1 MAQSGKTA
9 KVKSTKVAGRLPY
22 QRVLVKVSGE
32 RLAGLEGL
40 KKGHDHEILDVTA
53 IKEIAAELKSL
64 QELGMQVGVVIG
76 GGNMIRGAE
85 VAKMG
90 IAPAQAHQ
98 MGMLATVIN
107 ALALQSMLE
116 AQGVDTRVMSAVSVF
131 AMCEPYIRRRAMR
144 HMEKGRLIIFAAGT
158 GNPFFT
164 TDSAGALRAIEIG
177 ADLLIKASKVDG
189 IYDRDPMKD
198 KKAKHLPAIS
208 YKDVLVDDLK
218 VMDGAAVALC
228 REHKLP
234 LMVCKVG
241 EISAA
246 LKGKAKRTVVS

>member
-1 MAQSGKTA
+1 MAKSPAKKTA
-9 KVKSTKVAGRLPY
+9 PK
-22 QRVLVKVSGE
+22 RVLVKVSGE

-40 KKGHDHEILDVTA
+40 KKGHDHEILDVHA
-53 IKEIAAELKSL
+53 IEDIADELKAL
-64 QELGMQVGVVIG
+64 QKMGMQVGVVIG

-85 VAKMG
+85 VAKTG

-98 MGMLATVIN
+98 MGMLATIIN
-107 ALALQSMLE
+107 ALALQSVLE
-116 AQGVDTRVMSAVSVF
+116 KKGVDTRVMSAVSVF

-144 HMEKGRLIIFAAGT
+144 HMEKGRIIIFAAGT

-189 IYDRDPMKD
+189 IYTADPAKD
-198 KKAKHLPAIS
+198 KKAKHLPNIS

-241 EISAA
+241 EIAKA
-246 LKGKAKRTVVS
+246 LQGKAKCTVVG